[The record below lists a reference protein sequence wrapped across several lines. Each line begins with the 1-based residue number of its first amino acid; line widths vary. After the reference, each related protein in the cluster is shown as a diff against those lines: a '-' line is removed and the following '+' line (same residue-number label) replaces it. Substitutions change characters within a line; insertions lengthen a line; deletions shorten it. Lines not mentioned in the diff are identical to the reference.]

1 MFTEQSLP
9 AAGVRLNVAH
19 GPRAGGAVWF
29 FHGLGRRWQ
38 DFSPLFA
45 SLAAL
50 NTIRAVDHRG
60 HGKSSHA
67 PGCYSVSEYVA
78 DAAALVENAGEPVA
92 LVGHSLGALACLG
105 AAAALPD
112 RVRGVVLLD
121 PPGPGYL
128 SRIDTTLYAVTWA
141 AMQRLAGGANDPG
154 AVAREL
160 AELRIPVG
168 NGKET
173 ARFGDLRDMAS
184 LRFMA
189 NCLHDLDPDTMTL
202 PLARQWLGNYDP
214 LAAAK
219 QVKCPVLLVA
229 SDPAK
234 GGMLP
239 PAEAAALT
247 AAIPDCSR
255 VDLTGVGHLIH
266 WQDPRAALLLLHS
279 FLGSLRE
286 DVAARFQ

>member
-9 AAGVRLNVAH
+9 SAGVRLNVAH
-19 GPRAGGAVWF
+19 GPRTGGAVWF

-38 DFSPLFA
+38 DFAPLFA
-45 SLAAL
+45 SLGAMH
-50 NTIRAVDHRG
+50 TIRAVDHRG
-60 HGKSSHA
+60 HGKSSRA
-67 PGCYSVSEYVA
+67 PGCYSVAEYVA
-78 DAAALVENAGEPVA
+78 DAAALVKEAGEPVA
-92 LVGHSLGALACLG
+92 IVGHSLGALAALG
-105 AAAALPD
+105 AAAAAPEC
-112 RVRGVVLLD
+112 VRGVVLLD
-121 PPGPGYL
+121 PPGPSYL
-128 SRIDTTLYAVTWA
+128 ARIDTTLYAITWS
-141 AMQRLAGGANDPG
+141 AMQRLAGGSHDIG

-160 AELRIPVG
+160 AELRIPTG

-202 PLARQWLGNYDP
+202 PLARQWLVGYDP
-214 LAAAK
+214 FAAAK
-219 QVKCPVLLVA
+219 RVQCPVLLVA

-239 PAEAAALT
+239 PPEAAALT
-247 AAIPDCSR
+247 SAIPDCDR
-255 VDLTGVGHLIH
+255 IDLSGVGHLIH
-266 WQDPRAALLLLHS
+266 AQDPQKTLLLLHA

-286 DVAARFQ
+286 DAAARFR